1 MNRKNILSA
10 IVLSLAFLVCQAPTA
25 HALDIGTTAP
35 DFSLPDSDNKVVS
48 LESLKGKIVVLEWF
62 NKGCP
67 FVLKHY
73 KNGDMPRLQKEYKA
87 KGVAWV
93 LINSTNPS
101 HRDFLNPEQT
111 KALLKEWNIT
121 DAIVLTDTTGAVG
134 KLYEAKSTPHMF
146 VIDTDGKLRYQGAI
160 DDDVDYSGDPK
171 TASNYVTSVL
181 NSLLGD
187 GSAEFIE
194 KTDPYGCSIKY

>member
-1 MNRKNILSA
+1 MNKKSIFSTL
-10 IVLSLAFLVCQAPTA
+10 VLSLALLIFQPSA
-25 HALDIGTTAP
+25 HALDVGVSAP
-35 DFSLPDSDNKVVS
+35 DFSLPDSDNKIVS
-48 LESLKGKIVVLEWF
+48 LESLKGKVVVLEWF

-67 FVLKHY
+67 FVQKHY
-73 KNGDMPRLQKEYKA
+73 KNGDMQQLQKLYKA

-121 DAIVLTDTTGAVG
+121 DAVVLTDSTGEVG
-134 KLYEAKSTPHMF
+134 KLYQAKSTPHMY
-146 VIDTDGKLRYQGAI
+146 VIDTEGKLRYQGAI
-160 DDDVDYSGDPK
+160 DNDVDYSGDPK
-171 TASNYVTSVL
+171 TATNYVDHVL
-181 NSLLGD
+181 KNLLGESD
-187 GSAEFIE
+187 SEFIE